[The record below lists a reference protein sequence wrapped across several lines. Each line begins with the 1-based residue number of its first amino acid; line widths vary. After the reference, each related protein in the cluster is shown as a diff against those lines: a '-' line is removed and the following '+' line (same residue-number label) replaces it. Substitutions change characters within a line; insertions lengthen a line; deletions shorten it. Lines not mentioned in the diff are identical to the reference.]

1 MLGIYRF
8 KQLAG
13 KLSVSENRLAA
24 VLGNA
29 DSYVRELLLHDPRKP
44 DKPREVIDVVG
55 SLRVLQNRIYKR
67 VLLPKLVPSPHSHGS
82 VTGSSIKTNVAIH
95 EDSSFV
101 FKADIEN
108 FYPSVKEPRVRMLFM
123 NQLQCP
129 AKLAEACTKLCTYRG
144 HLALGLVTS
153 PILADRVLYQ
163 VDKRIS
169 AACKSMGLAYSRYVD
184 DITISGCFDLEK
196 SGVQGVIERILTD
209 HGFNANP
216 EKHIFGPL
224 ACIPITG
231 IRLRNGKMDVSSEY
245 ATELERQLDDAL
257 SLASGGPHAGPYFT
271 ENQLRGRVNF
281 VSWINRGRR
290 GHLRRRLGVIDWS
303 RYELE
308 GLKRG
313 LVAEKKR
320 FERIA

>member
-1 MLGIYRF
+1 
-8 KQLAG
+8 
-13 KLSVSENRLAA
+13 
-24 VLGNA
+24 
-29 DSYVRELLLHDPRKP
+29 
-44 DKPREVIDVVG
+44 
-55 SLRVLQNRIYKR
+55 
-67 VLLPKLVPSPHSHGS
+67 
-82 VTGSSIKTNVAIH
+82 
-95 EDSSFV
+95 
-101 FKADIEN
+101 
-108 FYPSVKEPRVRMLFM
+108 
-123 NQLQCP
+123 
-129 AKLAEACTKLCTYRG
+129 
-144 HLALGLVTS
+144 
-153 PILADRVLYQ
+153 
-163 VDKRIS
+163 
-169 AACKSMGLAYSRYVD
+169 MGLAYSRYVD

-216 EKHIFGPL
+216 EKHIFGLL

-231 IRLRNGKMDVSSEY
+231 IRLRNSKMDVSSEY

-257 SLASGGPHAGPYFT
+257 SLASDGPHAGPYFT